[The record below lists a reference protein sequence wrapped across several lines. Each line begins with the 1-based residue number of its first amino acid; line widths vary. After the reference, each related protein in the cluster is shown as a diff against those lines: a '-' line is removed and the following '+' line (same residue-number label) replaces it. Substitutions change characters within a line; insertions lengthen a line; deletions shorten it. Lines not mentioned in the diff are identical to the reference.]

1 MINTMVFIK
10 NGMKM
15 EESQLLELIKMVK
28 NKAFIPN
35 GMKMEK
41 KRSRQNI

>member
-1 MINTMVFIK
+1 MVFIK
-10 NGMKM
+10 NGMKT

-35 GMKMEK
+35 GMKMGR